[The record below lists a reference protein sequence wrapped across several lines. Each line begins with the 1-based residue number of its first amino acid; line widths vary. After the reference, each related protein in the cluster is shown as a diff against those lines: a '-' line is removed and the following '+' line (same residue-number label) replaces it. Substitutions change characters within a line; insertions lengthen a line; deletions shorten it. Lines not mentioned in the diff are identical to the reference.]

1 MKELNVRF
9 FLSGTYRG
17 HRTNTVLPKQN
28 SFVADVVA
36 TFVWKVFNIPR

>member
-17 HRTNTVLPKQN
+17 HRTKTLLPKPN
-28 SFVADVVA
+28 SFVADVDA
-36 TFVWKVFNIPR
+36 TFV